1 MTVDWP
7 SALTL
12 AKQNAG
18 DWVLAGERVP
28 RSALGT
34 ARRRSNLTLRALEH
48 PLEARMTKLV
58 DGRGD
63 LYICYLGP
71 AEREKREPAFFRTV
85 VVPTALK
92 ERVQAHAAEQSVT
105 ITSLVEGVCRRITR
119 VGYTRQSAPST
130 TLNLTVDQGV
140 WERAL
145 ERAEQDGFVLSEA
158 IRDELEELTR
168 KG

>member
-1 MTVDWP
+1 MTVDWAE
-7 SALTL
+7 ALTR
-12 AKQNAG
+12 AKRNAG

-71 AEREKREPAFFRTV
+71 AEKEQREAAFFRTV
-85 VVPTALK
+85 VVPVALK
-92 ERVQAHAAEQSVT
+92 ERVQAHATTQGVT
-105 ITSLVEGVCRRITR
+105 ITSLVEGVCRRIAR
-119 VGYTRQSAPST
+119 NGHSRPAEPST

-145 ERAEQDGFVLSEA
+145 RRAEEDGFVLAEA
-158 IRDELEELTR
+158 IREELEGLIQ